1 MALSVVIPTMTGREA
16 DLERAVTAY
25 QLTTNIPWE
34 LVLVKDAPSWSKG
47 CNEGFRRARYDIIHF
62 SADDLEAQP
71 GWHDDALALLERDE
85 LPAPRV
91 LNFSAD
97 GEMDNWADGFDGQ
110 ETHFTRIPLMTRSQ
124 YERIGVWPEIDYAS
138 DIWVSEKARFLGIK
152 TRMVY
157 SYCFVH
163 HWSQVKRTD
172 SPKAIKNGQDALVR
186 LRREM
191 RRAHQS

>member
-1 MALSVVIPTMTGREA
+1 MISIVIPTQTGRE
-16 DLERAVTAY
+16 DSLERAITAF
-25 QLTTNIPWE
+25 QLTTNVPWE
-34 LVLVKDAPSWSKG
+34 LILIKDAPSWSRG
-47 CNEGFRRARYDIIHF
+47 CNEGFKQARHDVILFY
-62 SADDLEAQP
+62 ADDLEALP
-71 GWHDDALALLERDE
+71 GWHLDALPLLERDE

-124 YERIGVWPEIDYAS
+124 YERIGVWPEVDYCS
-138 DIWVSEKARFLGIK
+138 DIWVSEKARFLGII

-172 SPKAIKNGQDALVR
+172 SPKAIKNGQDQLVR